1 MRNINL
7 KLIMSK
13 IPPQPSLAS
22 KGGSFN
28 LYYLK
33 KLKICLTSHHASKG
47 GSFNLYQLKKLKIWL
62 TNHHASKGGS
72 FNLYQLKKQK
82 IC

>member
-28 LYYLK
+28 LY
-33 KLKICLTSHHASKG
+33 
-47 GSFNLYQLKKLKIWL
+47 QLKKQKIWL
-62 TNHHASKGGS
+62 TNHHASKGES
-72 FNLYQLKKQK
+72 FMLYYFIKPYEGFEPSEG
-82 IC
+82 